1 MAWRRAN
8 EAADPPGT
16 DESADP
22 EHAEQAE
29 EANGGTRSAEA
40 AEPEH
45 AEEADEANEESRSA
59 VIAAMRLLAPPD
71 NVSNGTLET

>member
-8 EAADPPGT
+8 EAADPLGT

-40 AEPEH
+40 AEH